1 MEQVNFK
8 VKDEEREKLKN
19 DAYAHRMNISEYL
32 RWLIDKQ
39 RKEDERKM
47 KTGIMRRVDYLGRIA
62 IPKEIRQKLSIK
74 EGGLLELSIDGN
86 KVIMQCLVGHSTE
99 KGGEE

>member
-1 MEQVNFK
+1 
-8 VKDEEREKLKN
+8 
-19 DAYAHRMNISEYL
+19 MNISEYL

-47 KTGIMRRVDYLGRIA
+47 KTGIIRRVDYLGRIA

-74 EGGLLELSIDGN
+74 EGDLLELSIDEN
-86 KVIMQCLVGHSTE
+86 KVIMRCLVGHSTE
-99 KGGEE
+99 KGGEQE